1 MTALWREIHLL
12 EERVEVL
19 ENALE
24 TSRDQIARTEE
35 KYDKLQKLGNFP
47 FSANPR
53 FLCMLKTCC
62 CFFVVVEELL
72 KKQLDQPPLDADK
85 PAGTFGSKIFLKKRE
100 NIDFLNDAKCCSRK
114 RVQGENAPLFRADSQ
129 PAVPSKSR
137 TR

>member
-53 FLCMLKTCC
+53 FFVHVENLLL
-62 CFFVVVEELL
+62 FFRSSRRAFEE
-72 KKQLDQPPLDADK
+72 
-85 PAGTFGSKIFLKKRE
+85 
-100 NIDFLNDAKCCSRK
+100 
-114 RVQGENAPLFRADSQ
+114 
-129 PAVPSKSR
+129 AVGPTAAR
-137 TR
+137 C